1 MNGGIHY
8 NATFVCST
16 LPICECRNA
25 SITYEREDIFCRKNG
40 KMSHLY
46 LILFE
51 IHIYFCACAWEK
63 ATLVEKT
70 YVELNFY
77 RQNLDKPHIALNIK
91 R

>member
-51 IHIYFCACAWEK
+51 IFYCARAWEK
-63 ATLVEKT
+63 ATPRK
-70 YVELNFY
+70 YHMQKLNISIDTQS
-77 RQNLDKPHIALNIK
+77 RQTIALNIK

>member
-1 MNGGIHY
+1 MNFPSYAEDSQIFKGKNGGIHY

-51 IHIYFCACAWEK
+51 IHIYFLRTRMGK
-63 ATLVEKT
+63 SNTRRK
-70 YVELNFY
+70 
-77 RQNLDKPHIALNIK
+77 KHM
-91 R
+91 